1 MCHTL
6 AAGVRF
12 GPWEGAC
19 SQCGQG
25 RVPPPANCLGIVG
38 GRLRQEV
45 KFKTWWLEGR
55 RGQHANGVEAEAAG
69 GAQGHLAVAATIP
82 AVIHLDGEA
91 RFLWRHT
98 SAHTS
103 FSEKKK
109 PDISF
114 FAPTGQ
120 PFIIAPHNSPGQ
132 PPMSCSGQSGWSQ
145 KRGSPRRLRTAA
157 HTLCKCSLMGWLAE
171 SWWDVWGLTSQV
183 CKDGPTESRI
193 CP

>member
-45 KFKTWWLEGR
+45 KLKTWWLEGR

-103 FSEKKK
+103 FSEKKNL
-109 PDISF
+109 IY
-114 FAPTGQ
+114 
-120 PFIIAPHNSPGQ
+120 PFLRQLVN
-132 PPMSCSGQSGWSQ
+132 
-145 KRGSPRRLRTAA
+145 RLSLLLTTHQVSRPCLVAVSLGEVKSEAA
-157 HTLCKCSLMGWLAE
+157 HDGYGQQHTHSASVHWWVGWQRVDE
-171 SWWDVWGLTSQV
+171 MSGD
-183 CKDGPTESRI
+183 
-193 CP
+193 